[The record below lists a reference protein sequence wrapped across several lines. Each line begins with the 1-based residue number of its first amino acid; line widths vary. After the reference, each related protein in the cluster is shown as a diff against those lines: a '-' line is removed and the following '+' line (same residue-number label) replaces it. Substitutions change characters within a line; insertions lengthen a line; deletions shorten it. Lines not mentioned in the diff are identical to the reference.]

1 MSDEKELIR
10 RALMGEKQAQEECT
24 EKGVLLPCPFCGG
37 KIKIDEYDFYMF
49 CCDRCGT
56 GVTFAKEMD
65 DGTAEE
71 CTKEES
77 IKNWNTRPAPPVG
90 RCGECKCWRRNGSDW
105 GSCSKWYTEDNE
117 QAFMLES
124 DFCSSFEPREE

>member
-1 MSDEKELIR
+1 MNNKELIR
-10 RALMGEKQAQEECT
+10 RALMGDKQAQEECT
-24 EKGVLLPCPFCGG
+24 AKGIVLPCPFCGG

-90 RCGECKCWRRNGSDW
+90 RCRECKCWRRNGSDW
-105 GSCSKWYTEDNE
+105 GSCSKWYTEDKV

>member
-1 MSDEKELIR
+1 MGNLVRK
-10 RALMGEKQAQEECT
+10 ALMGNKQAQEECT

-90 RCGECKCWRRNGSDW
+90 RCGECKCWQRNGSDW
-105 GSCSKWYTEDNE
+105 GSCSKWYTEDKV
-117 QAFMLES
+117 QAFTLKT